1 MEIVRDNI
9 WLCEDC
15 LFAAVNGNTPED
27 PGQAAATIAGLE
39 CLGPHLVPDYD
50 MYTGD
55 GFMDFGSP
63 GCDCCS
69 SKLAGTYHRF
79 AILG

>member
-1 MEIVRDNI
+1 MEIIRDNL

-15 LFAAVNGNTPED
+15 MFAAVYGDVPED
-27 PGQAAATIAGLE
+27 PKQDIATNAGLE
-39 CLGPHLVPDYD
+39 RLGPHLVPDYD

-63 GCDCCS
+63 GCDCCETN
-69 SKLAGTYHRF
+69 LAGTFHRF